1 MATKKISEIRD
12 VYSKGVLERET
23 LNHDP
28 LKQLEI
34 WLQQAIDSGHPEPS
48 AMHLSTVD
56 AIHRPHA
63 RIVLLKGVEQDGL
76 VFYTNYRS
84 DKAIQIAQNPQVS
97 LLFFW
102 PLLER
107 QVRVEGRAT
116 KVSDETSDAYFADR
130 PRESQLGAW
139 ASPQSRVVGSQ
150 NELNQMFSAT
160 VERFQGQTV
169 PRPPHWGGYRVVAER
184 IEFWQGQPGRMHH
197 RYRYSREVNDW
208 KVEQLAP

>member
-1 MATKKISEIRD
+1 MVTKKISEIRD

-23 LNHDP
+23 LNRDP

-34 WLQQAIDSGHPEPS
+34 WLQQAIDTGHPEPS

-56 AIHRPHA
+56 ALHRPHA
-63 RIVLLKGVEQDGL
+63 RVVLLKGIEQDGL
-76 VFYTNYRS
+76 VFYTNYQS
-84 DKAIQIAQNPQVS
+84 DKAIQIAQNAQVA

-107 QVRVEGRAT
+107 QVRVEGRAE
-116 KVSDETSDAYFADR
+116 KVSDETSDVYFAGR

-150 NELNQMFSAT
+150 EELNLLFSLAE
-160 VERFQGQTV
+160 ERFQGQPV
-169 PRPPHWGGYRVVAER
+169 PRPPHWGGYRVIAER

-197 RYRYSREVNDW
+197 RYRYCRDVNEW
-208 KVEQLAP
+208 IVEQLAP